1 MTAWLCPP
9 GFEILT
15 EHSMVRDISAAKVED
30 LMRPIFQFGV
40 RRLLSIALT
49 QQELLGIGSARHFGQ
64 RTLCIGR
71 QGRLG

>member
-1 MTAWLCPP
+1 
-9 GFEILT
+9 
-15 EHSMVRDISAAKVED
+15 
-30 LMRPIFQFGV
+30 MRPIFQFGV